1 VVSLTPQH
9 GSLVLYGPRLG
20 LPAQTLNGT
29 INGGTLPYTVT
40 LTIQRPDGAT
50 STYNLSPAGNFSFGP
65 SQAGDTYFGTTQE
78 GTWRAWFTVTDSG
91 ARSATS
97 NTVMWVVVWYPVH
110 GVP

>member
-1 VVSLTPQH
+1 SLTPQH
-9 GSLVLYGPRLG
+9 GSLVLYGPKLG

-29 INGGTLPYTVT
+29 INGGTAPYTVT
-40 LTIQRPDGAT
+40 LYVRRPDNTTA
-50 STYNLSPAGNFSFGP
+50 SYNLSPAGNFSFGP
-65 SQAGDTYFGTTQE
+65 AQAGDTYFGTTQE

-97 NTVMWVVVWYPVH
+97 NTVTWKVVWYPVH